1 MELFKINGSLKKNQN
16 GMIIL
21 KNKYPL
27 KIIKILLLYIII
39 IYLKDYLFYNL
50 KLIKNRTIKKN
61 FIPSNKYYIN
71 TLLDNYIF
79 FNVTYL
85 KYSYSLKFNIAQIE
99 YNITFYDGNDN
110 IIFPSDLFLFNN
122 FRIFCYI
129 HITNTNYT
137 INSFA
142 NIYNKYFT
150 CIEFFNLNEIIFFG
164 IKVYHNKETINYSNF
179 CFNLENDFNYN
190 HFIYENHNL
199 FDPLLINDEY
209 NFLANNI
216 NDKIINETLKL
227 KKSYFQYPYCILK
240 RNAVI
245 NNNKWIFKNI
255 YNHHFCFCSGLHC
268 LNSSVNEK
276 CKFSFYLNIIDNNR
290 NIYQK
295 TDYLFIDF
303 IFSDLSSDDVYPVF
317 KEMEKQKFPVHYIT
331 EKLSLFEHY
340 SKKCNN
346 SLAILLVTNQKK
358 PIDGD
363 FLEKYLR
370 IFLKLKIVVSGR
382 GTTFNTNLFYD
393 IEYISYICVGHGIC
407 YFKYFLYNEYRIYGN
422 KKNDK
427 ILLPPSEKIISVAK
441 KFGWKEKNII
451 KINLPRWDKYN
462 DDKNKVFVSDIN
474 EIIKN
479 NSIFIM
485 FTWRN
490 ILKNKQ
496 ISSDYFKNIKK
507 LLYNK
512 ILNKELKKSNIIIY
526 LIFHRLIDKKYI
538 NSFFKKINKN
548 KNIEFINQ
556 NEISECLKKTSLV
569 VTDFSS
575 IIFDLMYR
583 RKPFVIYI
591 PDANDP
597 KIINIYKSEYY
608 DLIKSMKNGTIMFE
622 NKYLNLDEAVN
633 KIIYYINNNFTIE
646 PKLEKFYDSFGLKN
660 GNNIN
665 KFIDYLKFL

>member
-61 FIPSNKYYIN
+61 FIPSIKYYIN

-462 DDKNKVFVSDIN
+462 DDKNKVFVSDIK

>member
-1 MELFKINGSLKKNQN
+1 M
-16 GMIIL
+16 
-21 KNKYPL
+21 
-27 KIIKILLLYIII
+27 
-39 IYLKDYLFYNL
+39 D
-50 KLIKNRTIKKN
+50 
-61 FIPSNKYYIN
+61 
-71 TLLDNYIF
+71 
-79 FNVTYL
+79 
-85 KYSYSLKFNIAQIE
+85 
-99 YNITFYDGNDN
+99 
-110 IIFPSDLFLFNN
+110 
-122 FRIFCYI
+122 
-129 HITNTNYT
+129 
-137 INSFA
+137 
-142 NIYNKYFT
+142 
-150 CIEFFNLNEIIFFG
+150 
-164 IKVYHNKETINYSNF
+164 
-179 CFNLENDFNYN
+179 
-190 HFIYENHNL
+190 
-199 FDPLLINDEY
+199 
-209 NFLANNI
+209 
-216 NDKIINETLKL
+216 
-227 KKSYFQYPYCILK
+227 
-240 RNAVI
+240 
-245 NNNKWIFKNI
+245 FKNI

-370 IFLKLKIVVSGR
+370 IFLKLK
-382 GTTFNTNLFYD
+382 
-393 IEYISYICVGHGIC
+393 
-407 YFKYFLYNEYRIYGN
+407 N